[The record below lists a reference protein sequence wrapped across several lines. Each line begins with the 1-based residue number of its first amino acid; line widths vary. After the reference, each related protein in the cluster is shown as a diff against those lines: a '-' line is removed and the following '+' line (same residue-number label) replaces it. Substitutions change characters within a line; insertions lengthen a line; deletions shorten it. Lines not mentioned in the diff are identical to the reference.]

1 MLKLITLITPLYLLT
16 LLSGCESTKEPLT
29 GKRTDLLEAFSP
41 LKKDIDAENINVTI
55 TESILN
61 TEWTQGYYSSSNH
74 VPHLDGG
81 SFRNKVWSSSI
92 GAGNTGSGFIVS
104 APVVQNEKIYA
115 LDSSGKVTA
124 LSTKSGNK
132 IWSQKIDEIQS
143 LDMTGGGLA
152 LGSGRLF
159 VSYSSGH
166 VAAFH
171 SDTGQKLWVRKLPHA
186 LRSAP
191 TYAKG
196 RLYLITKNN
205 RTFSLDSMTGRILW
219 QQEATDCACTLI
231 GGGKPAIKGS
241 TVIVP
246 YASGE
251 IYAMRK
257 ENGFPQWAE
266 SLSSM
271 KMFSSTSF
279 VSQIKASP
287 IIDNDMVFAISQN
300 GRIVG
305 MEFKT
310 GNILWERELQSIAT
324 PVINGSFIY
333 LVTNDH
339 DVVCLVRDSGKIV
352 WITPLPRASGNKPT
366 THAGPVLAGGKL
378 LVTSSAGT
386 AYFIKP
392 ETGEMAGSLSL
403 DRGTYLPPVVAE
415 KTAYFLL
422 EDGTLAAYE

>member
-1 MLKLITLITPLYLLT
+1 
-16 LLSGCESTKEPLT
+16 
-29 GKRTDLLEAFSP
+29 
-41 LKKDIDAENINVTI
+41 
-55 TESILN
+55 
-61 TEWTQGYYSSSNH
+61 
-74 VPHLDGG
+74 
-81 SFRNKVWSSSI
+81 
-92 GAGNTGSGFIVS
+92 
-104 APVVQNEKIYA
+104 
-115 LDSSGKVTA
+115 
-124 LSTKSGNK
+124 
-132 IWSQKIDEIQS
+132 
-143 LDMTGGGLA
+143 
-152 LGSGRLF
+152 
-159 VSYSSGH
+159 
-166 VAAFH
+166 
-171 SDTGQKLWVRKLPHA
+171 
-186 LRSAP
+186 
-191 TYAKG
+191 
-196 RLYLITKNN
+196 
-205 RTFSLDSMTGRILW
+205 
-219 QQEATDCACTLI
+219 
-231 GGGKPAIKGS
+231 
-241 TVIVP
+241 
-246 YASGE
+246 
-251 IYAMRK
+251 
-257 ENGFPQWAE
+257 
-266 SLSSM
+266 
-271 KMFSSTSF
+271 
-279 VSQIKASP
+279 
-287 IIDNDMVFAISQN
+287 MVFAISQN